1 MTGAYI
7 SSVGTKL
14 NAKDSLYFMIF
25 QALTGAGMKITV
37 FWNVA
42 SCKLVETDRHFKR
55 FLLSPSLPYEG
66 IRHL

>member
-7 SSVGTKL
+7 SSVRTKL
-14 NAKDSLYFMIF
+14 NAKDSLYFIF
-25 QALTGAGMKITV
+25 QAVTGAGMKITV

-42 SCKLVETDRHFKR
+42 SCRLVETDRHFKR